1 MPVRLEPLTFF
12 VPGPPVG
19 KQRPRLGARGKV
31 FTPQETH
38 TYESKVAFYC
48 REELRRRLM
57 WLKIVGLKGI
67 DYWFVMNLD
76 IVYPSKRHPDQDN
89 VIKSIQDGLQ
99 GVIWE
104 NDKTVLP
111 RVMSVAI
118 TKSRLEGV
126 IVSVEQYN
134 V

>member
-1 MPVRLEPLTFF
+1 
-12 VPGPPVG
+12 
-19 KQRPRLGARGKV
+19 
-31 FTPQETH
+31 
-38 TYESKVAFYC
+38 
-48 REELRRRLM
+48 M